1 MGGINSGRWGG
12 APTIEGTASY
22 VLPVNVLQ
30 RRWLTGSAG
39 GRLKFGDRFKVLY
52 LIRVEEFGRISC
64 LLLHRTR
71 TEGEKSIPYV
81 VSVAQSQPRFGGWR
95 WWWVCPATGRR
106 VLKLYLPLGGS
117 RFLSR
122 QAYRL
127 GYASQRES
135 RRERLMRRARK
146 LHRALGGDGAALG
159 QTAPPKPK
167 GMRWRTYDR
176 KVAAWRAADE
186 QALGT
191 LSQAAVALHL
201 RRLGLR

>member
-1 MGGINSGRWGG
+1 MGGIGSGRWGG
-12 APTIEGTASY
+12 RPTVEGTRSY
-22 VLPVNVLQ
+22 VLAVSLLKRQ
-30 RRWLTGSAG
+30 WLTGTAG
-39 GRLKFGDRFKVLY
+39 GCVTFGDGFKVLC
-52 LIRVEEFGRISC
+52 LIRAPRPGLISC
-64 LLLHRTR
+64 VLMHQTR

-81 VSVAQSQPRFGGWR
+81 VSVAQSEPRFGGWR

-146 LHRALGGDGAALG
+146 LHRALGGDGLALG
-159 QTAPPKPK
+159 HTAPPKPK
-167 GMRWRTYDR
+167 GMRWRTYER
-176 KVAAWRAADE
+176 KIAAWRAADK

-201 RRLGLR
+201 GRLGFR